1 MKSVY
6 ICWNLEIAAISLR
19 KSCFPHR
26 ILEKSQNRNTIR
38 QPNQRHVYRID
49 RTIDDSGCLLFDLIS
64 KKNSIISKSPKCLT
78 SVYLSRIREELQT
91 YLGFLRWPFS
101 LKNTII

>member
-64 KKNSIISKSPKCLT
+64 K
-78 SVYLSRIREELQT
+78 LSFHYIQVTKMFNVRSSFT
-91 YLGFLRWPFS
+91 
-101 LKNTII
+101 N